1 MNPRFETIIEKKLI
15 GNKTIMSFA
24 NYKIGELWKTF
35 MPKRH
40 SIKNNLNS
48 DFISL
53 TIYPPNFFTEFEPT
67 RTFEKWAAIEVSD
80 FENTS
85 TDFEKLILPSGL
97 YAIFNYKGSSN
108 DNSIFKYIMQS
119 WLPDSNYQLDNRP
132 HFEVLGSKY
141 KNNDPLSEEEIW
153 IPIKEK

>member
-1 MNPRFETIIEKKLI
+1 MNPRFETILEKKLI
-15 GNKTIMSFA
+15 GNKSTMSFA
-24 NYKIGELWKTF
+24 NYKIGELWKVF

-48 DFISL
+48 DLISL

-67 RTFEKWAAIEVSD
+67 RAFEKWAVIEVSD

-97 YAIFNYKGSSN
+97 YAVFNYKGSSN

-153 IPIKEK
+153 IPIREK